1 MSELVRE
8 EEAARSM
15 PAMRSRRWL
24 CLGALLAASGVV
36 LGAFA
41 AHLLRGSLDAR
52 ALNAF
57 ETGVRYQLYH
67 ALALLWVGARLEDR
81 PSVALRRVARLMLTG
96 LCLFSGSLYGLSLTG
111 ARWLGPVTPIGGL
124 LLIGAW
130 SLLAW
135 TLARSASH
143 AAG

>member
-1 MSELVRE
+1 MSEITRE
-8 EEAARSM
+8 EEAARPT
-15 PAMRSRRWL
+15 PAIHARRWL
-24 CLGALLAASGVV
+24 CIGALLAASGVI

-41 AHLLRGSLDAR
+41 AHLLKGTLDAK

-67 ALALLWVGARLEDR
+67 ALALLWIGARLEDR
-81 PSVALRRVARLMLTG
+81 PSVALRGVARLMLTG

-111 ARWLGPVTPIGGL
+111 ARWLGPVTPLGGL